1 MVDMDTK
8 QYLGQIKR
16 LEMQIQNKLAEIYQL
31 RTMAESITVATD
43 KERVDSSGDKDKLGC
58 IMARI
63 VDMEREVDKMVD
75 KRCDIVAQIDRME
88 DTESYDVLAK
98 IYILDRDLKAIAIEK
113 SISYKTFSRV
123 HKKALKEFEEK
134 YLKCP
139 QVS

>member
-1 MVDMDTK
+1 MEVK

-16 LEMQIQNKLAEIYQL
+16 LEMQIQNKIAEIYQL
-31 RTMAESITVATD
+31 RTMAESITVSTD
-43 KERVDSSGDKDKLGC
+43 KENVKSSGDKDKLGC
-58 IMARI
+58 IMAKI
-63 VDMEREVDKMVD
+63 VDMEAEVDRMVD
-75 KRCDIVAQIDRME
+75 KRCDIVSQIEGLE

-113 SISYKTFSRV
+113 GIAYKTFSRV
-123 HKKALKEFEEK
+123 HKKALKEFENK

>member
-1 MVDMDTK
+1 MEVK

-43 KERVDSSGDKDKLGC
+43 KESVKSSGDKDKLGC

-63 VDMEREVDKMVD
+63 VDMETEVDKMVN
-75 KRCDIVAQIDRME
+75 KRCDIVAQIDGIE
-88 DTESYDVLAK
+88 DAESYDV
-98 IYILDRDLKAIAIEK
+98 LKAIAIEK
-113 SISYKTFSRV
+113 GIAYKTFSRIY
-123 HKKALKEFEEK
+123 KKALKEFEDK

-139 QVS
+139 QMS

>member
-1 MVDMDTK
+1 MEVK

-43 KERVDSSGDKDKLGC
+43 KESVKSSGDKDKLGC

-63 VDMEREVDKMVD
+63 VDMETEVDKMVD
-75 KRCDIVAQIDRME
+75 KRCDIVAQIDGLE
-88 DTESYDVLAK
+88 DAESYDVLAK
-98 IYILDRDLKAIAIEK
+98 VYILDRDLKAIAIEK
-113 SISYKTFSRV
+113 GIAYKTFSRIY
-123 HKKALKEFEEK
+123 KKALKEFEDK

-139 QVS
+139 QMS

>member
-1 MVDMDTK
+1 METK
-8 QYLGQIKR
+8 QYLNQILRLDRQIK
-16 LEMQIQNKLAEIYQL
+16 NKLAEIYQL

-43 KERVDSSGDKDKLGC
+43 KERVDGSGDKDKLGC

-75 KRCDIVAQIDRME
+75 KRCDIVAQIDGME

-98 IYILDRDLKAIAIEK
+98 IYILDQDLKAIAIEK
-113 SISYKTFSRV
+113 NISYKTFSRL

>member
-1 MVDMDTK
+1 METK
-8 QYLGQIKR
+8 QYLNQILR
-16 LEMQIQNKLAEIYQL
+16 LDRQIENKLAEIYQL

-75 KRCDIVAQIDRME
+75 KRCDIVEQIDGIE

-98 IYILDRDLKAIAIEK
+98 VYILDRDLKAIAIEK
-113 SISYKTFSRV
+113 GISYKTFSRL

>member
-1 MVDMDTK
+1 MADMDTK

-43 KERVDSSGDKDKLGC
+43 KESVKSSGDKDKLGC

-63 VDMEREVDKMVD
+63 VDMENEVDKMID
-75 KRCDIVAQIDRME
+75 KRCNIVAQIDGME

-98 IYILDRDLKAIAIEK
+98 VYILDRDLKAIAIEK
-113 SISYKTFSRV
+113 GIAYKTFSRNYN
-123 HKKALKEFEEK
+123 KALKEFENK

-139 QVS
+139 QMS

>member
-1 MVDMDTK
+1 METK
-8 QYLGQIKR
+8 QYLNQILR
-16 LEMQIQNKLAEIYQL
+16 LDRQIENKLAEIYQL

-75 KRCDIVAQIDRME
+75 KRCDIVAQIDGLE

-98 IYILDRDLKAIAIEK
+98 VYILDRDLKAIAIEK
-113 SISYKTFSRV
+113 SISYKTFSRLY
-123 HKKALKEFEEK
+123 KKALKEFEEIF
-134 YLKCP
+134 LKCP